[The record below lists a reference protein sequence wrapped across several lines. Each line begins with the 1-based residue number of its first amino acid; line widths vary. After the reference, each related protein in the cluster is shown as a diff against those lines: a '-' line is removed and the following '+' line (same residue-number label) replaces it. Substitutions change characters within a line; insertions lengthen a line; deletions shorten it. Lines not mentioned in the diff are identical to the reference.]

1 MKNYMKQDHLSC
13 KNSGL
18 YKPEFFSGFLFATA
32 KVASI
37 TAMIFFHII
46 IFNNVLFIYFQI
58 LTKDVISAQ
67 VKLEHSRIAERE
79 RLFLVYAKQW
89 WREFLQ
95 IRASH
100 SNRLVKIFA
109 QDECGTNRPVCSFV
123 SPLRA
128 GRLLD
133 SPRQVARFVSLLGYE
148 HSPSVG
154 GGKVEMWSSLH
165 AFLCKG
171 KGVSKILKNEDT

>member
-1 MKNYMKQDHLSC
+1 M
-13 KNSGL
+13 
-18 YKPEFFSGFLFATA
+18 
-32 KVASI
+32 
-37 TAMIFFHII
+37 
-46 IFNNVLFIYFQI
+46 
-58 LTKDVISAQ
+58 
-67 VKLEHSRIAERE
+67 AERE

-123 SPLRA
+123 CPLRA

-133 SPRQVARFVSLLGYE
+133 SPRQAARFVSLLGYE

-171 KGVSKILKNEDT
+171 KGVSKILKMRIINQTDLLHQQKWTWGWCLRSWWSQELKMSALGNHDNPVSDIHPFFYQRESRVPVGSKST

>member
-1 MKNYMKQDHLSC
+1 LPYFK
-13 KNSGL
+13 
-18 YKPEFFSGFLFATA
+18 
-32 KVASI
+32 
-37 TAMIFFHII
+37 
-46 IFNNVLFIYFQI
+46 FQI
-58 LTKDVISAQ
+58 LTKDVIAAQ
-67 VKLEHSRIAERE
+67 LNLEHSRIAERE

-89 WREFLQ
+89 WTEFLQ

-123 SPLRA
+123 CPLRA

-133 SPRQVARFVSLLGYE
+133 SPRQAARFVSLLGYE
-148 HSPSVG
+148 HAPSVG
-154 GGKVEMWSSLH
+154 GGKAEMWSSLH

-171 KGVSKILKNEDT
+171 KGVSALSEMFVAHSNMLAAVGLQDSRCFLLKLPERW

>member
-1 MKNYMKQDHLSC
+1 MQGPFCLHKTC
-13 KNSGL
+13 
-18 YKPEFFSGFLFATA
+18 YKENTLVS
-32 KVASI
+32 K
-37 TAMIFFHII
+37 
-46 IFNNVLFIYFQI
+46 FQI
-58 LTKDVISAQ
+58 LTNEVISAQ
-67 VKLEHSRIAERE
+67 VNLEHSRIAERE

-89 WREFLQ
+89 WKEFLQ

-123 SPLRA
+123 CPLRA

-133 SPRQVARFVSLLGYE
+133 SPRQAARFVSLLGYE
-148 HSPSVG
+148 HTPSVG
-154 GGKVEMWSSLH
+154 GGRAEMWSSLH

-171 KGVSKILKNEDT
+171 KGVSNGLISSKKWNLMNRFRNKKCCYLSTNNTRSVSISIFLSALF

>member
-1 MKNYMKQDHLSC
+1 M
-13 KNSGL
+13 
-18 YKPEFFSGFLFATA
+18 
-32 KVASI
+32 
-37 TAMIFFHII
+37 
-46 IFNNVLFIYFQI
+46 FIYFQI

-79 RLFLVYAKQW
+79 RVFLVYAKQW

-123 SPLRA
+123 CPLRA

-133 SPRQVARFVSLLGYE
+133 SPRQAARFVSLLGYE

-171 KGVSKILKNEDT
+171 KGVSKILKMRIINQTDLLHQQK

>member
-1 MKNYMKQDHLSC
+1 M
-13 KNSGL
+13 
-18 YKPEFFSGFLFATA
+18 FLL
-32 KVASI
+32 V
-37 TAMIFFHII
+37 
-46 IFNNVLFIYFQI
+46 FQI

-67 VKLEHSRIAERE
+67 IKLEHSRIAERE

-123 SPLRA
+123 CPLRA

-133 SPRQVARFVSLLGYE
+133 SPRQAARFVSLLGYE
-148 HSPSVG
+148 HAPYVG
-154 GGKVEMWSSLH
+154 GGKAEMWSSLF

-171 KGVSKILKNEDT
+171 KGVCTLWLLQDMIIVTFRFEDKEENDYEI

>member
-1 MKNYMKQDHLSC
+1 MSPL
-13 KNSGL
+13 
-18 YKPEFFSGFLFATA
+18 
-32 KVASI
+32 V
-37 TAMIFFHII
+37 
-46 IFNNVLFIYFQI
+46 FQI

-123 SPLRA
+123 RPLRA

-133 SPRQVARFVSLLGYE
+133 SPRQAARFVSLLGYE
-148 HSPSVG
+148 HAPYVG
-154 GGKVEMWSSLH
+154 GGKAEMWSSLF

-171 KGVSKILKNEDT
+171 KGVRTLWLLQDMIIGTFRFEDEDENGYEI

>member
-1 MKNYMKQDHLSC
+1 M
-13 KNSGL
+13 
-18 YKPEFFSGFLFATA
+18 
-32 KVASI
+32 I
-37 TAMIFFHII
+37 TA
-46 IFNNVLFIYFQI
+46 
-58 LTKDVISAQ
+58 Q
-67 VKLEHSRIAERE
+67 VNLEHSRIAERE

-109 QDECGTNRPVCSFV
+109 QDERGTNRPVCSFV
-123 SPLRA
+123 CPLRA

-133 SPRQVARFVSLLGYE
+133 SPRQAARFVSLLGYE
-148 HSPSVG
+148 HAPSVG
-154 GGKVEMWSSLH
+154 GGKAEMWSSLH

-171 KGVSKILKNEDT
+171 KGVSQSFEEKNMMVMEDQKEELRYQGMDHYLIEMEREVA

>member
-1 MKNYMKQDHLSC
+1 M
-13 KNSGL
+13 
-18 YKPEFFSGFLFATA
+18 
-32 KVASI
+32 
-37 TAMIFFHII
+37 
-46 IFNNVLFIYFQI
+46 
-58 LTKDVISAQ
+58 
-67 VKLEHSRIAERE
+67 
-79 RLFLVYAKQW
+79 YAKQW

-123 SPLRA
+123 RPLRA

-133 SPRQVARFVSLLGYE
+133 SPRQAARFIILLGYE
-148 HSPSVG
+148 HAPSVG
-154 GGKVEMWSSLH
+154 GGKAEMWSSLH

-171 KGVSKILKNEDT
+171 KGVSAAFLKCFSLLITCQE